1 MRLIEV
7 SDLSGRKILINPAF
21 ILKIGPS
28 WFSRRVTTITLARDG
43 LFGMPGSFAVRE
55 TMAQIQA
62 MISETTDV

>member
-7 SDLSGRKILINPAF
+7 TDLSGKKILINPAY
-21 ILKIGPS
+21 ILKIEPTR
-28 WFSRRVTTITLARDG
+28 FAPQVTTITLARGG
-43 LFGMPGSFAVRE
+43 LFGTPGSVVAKE